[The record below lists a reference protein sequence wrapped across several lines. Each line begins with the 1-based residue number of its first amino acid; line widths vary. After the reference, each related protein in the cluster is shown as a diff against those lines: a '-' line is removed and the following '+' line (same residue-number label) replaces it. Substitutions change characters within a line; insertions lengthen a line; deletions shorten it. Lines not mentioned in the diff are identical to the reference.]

1 MGDSSGDETR
11 RSVKID
17 EANGPISK
25 CVPCVCHD
33 TLPWLIS
40 FSLDDG
46 ITLRANLRKQYL
58 WACVVVLVCGGL
70 LVLRWENRRRTL
82 RMFLHEFGTP
92 GEKFLVWILRLGD
105 RIGHEFHHCPLSFR
119 LAHHGA
125 VWLYLVRAIFFGGGY
140 SGNPSPIAA
149 SSNIDLGK
157 DNLRVPPLRKLLHR
171 LTRAK
176 PIQNRAAQGR
186 SRGRRLNGIF
196 AESTRRHDERQDKTK
211 LFHYAT
217 LSQISGARDKTLN
230 FPPTR
235 FRKVWQQSSNN
246 SAVHLW
252 ALAPSQGG
260 AVQF

>member
-1 MGDSSGDETR
+1 MISVAGRIGYLGKGVFTIFPRYHRSARPGER
-11 RSVKID
+11 RHPS
-17 EANGPISK
+17 
-25 CVPCVCHD
+25 
-33 TLPWLIS
+33 LI
-40 FSLDDG
+40 
-46 ITLRANLRKQYL
+46 
-58 WACVVVLVCGGL
+58 
-70 LVLRWENRRRTL
+70 RWENRRRTL
-82 RMFLHEFGTP
+82 RMFLHEFRTP
-92 GEKFLVWILRLGD
+92 GEKFLVWILRRGD
-105 RIGHEFHHCPLSFR
+105 RIGHEFHHCPLSLR

-171 LTRAK
+171 LARAK

-186 SRGRRLNGIF
+186 SCGRRLNGIF
-196 AESTRRHDERQDKTK
+196 AESTRGHDERQDKTK
-211 LFHYAT
+211 LFHSAT
-217 LSQISGARDKTLN
+217 LSQISDARDKTLN

-252 ALAPSQGG
+252 ALAPSQGWR
-260 AVQF
+260 ASASSRR